1 MAIKLRKTEDE
12 RNFER
17 RSRISKWKSDIDRA
31 LRQYKRNYDKNVE
44 SIKEAISTNNLARAR
59 LFATNIITLEGAM
72 RGLTD
77 YKLFLDNVD
86 LSLQFAKTTKDI
98 WASLSESTKDLTNS
112 QLTEKQALQV
122 QQNVEKIISASEQ
135 IEDRLTGQLDMIS
148 SSIDQKGLNNTNVE
162 DIVKKFSQSEIKTD
176 KVEESRLDDIIKD
189 VKKSIESKEKV

>member
-12 RNFER
+12 KNFER
-17 RSRISKWKSDIDRA
+17 RSRITKWKSDIDRA
-31 LRQYKRNYDKNVE
+31 IRQYQRNYDKNVE
-44 SIKEAISTNNLARAR
+44 NIKLAIKSNNIQRAK
-59 LFATNIITLEGAM
+59 LFATNMATLEGAI

-112 QLTEKQALQV
+112 QLSEKQALQV
-122 QQNVEKIISASEQ
+122 QQNVEKIIRASEQ

-148 SSIDQKGLNNTNVE
+148 SSIDQKGLSTVNVDEIMKKYSVDQTNN
-162 DIVKKFSQSEIKTD
+162 KEI
-176 KVEESRLDDIIKD
+176 EESKLDAIID
-189 VKKSIESKEKV
+189 EVKKSIKTDEKA

>member
-12 RNFER
+12 KNFER

-31 LRQYKRNYDKNVE
+31 IRQYKRNYDKNVE
-44 SIKEAISTNNLARAR
+44 SIKEAISTNNIQRAR
-59 LFATNIITLEGAM
+59 LFATNMVTLEGAM

-98 WASLSESTKDLTNS
+98 WGSLSESTKDLTNS
-112 QLTEKQALQV
+112 RLTEKQALQV

-148 SSIDQKGLNNTNVE
+148 NSIDQKGLNNANVE
-162 DIVKKFSQSEIKTD
+162 DIIKKFSQGETKID
-176 KVEESRLDDIIKD
+176 KVEESKLDDIIRD
-189 VKKSIESKEKV
+189 VKKSIENDEKV

>member
-12 RNFER
+12 KNFER
-17 RSRISKWKSDIDRA
+17 RSRITKWKSDIDRA
-31 LRQYKRNYDKNVE
+31 IRQYQRNYDKNVE
-44 SIKEAISTNNLARAR
+44 NIKLAIKSNNIQRAK
-59 LFATNIITLEGAM
+59 LFATNMATLEGAI

-112 QLTEKQALQV
+112 QLSEKQALQV
-122 QQNVEKIISASEQ
+122 QQNVEKIIRASEQ

-148 SSIDQKGLNNTNVE
+148 SSIDQKGLSTVNVDEIMKKYSVDQTNS
-162 DIVKKFSQSEIKTD
+162 KEI
-176 KVEESRLDDIIKD
+176 EESKLDAIID
-189 VKKSIESKEKV
+189 EVKKSIKTDEKA

>member
-1 MAIKLRKTEDE
+1 MAIKLRKSEDE
-12 RNFER
+12 KNFER

-31 LRQYKRNYDKNVE
+31 IRQYKRNYDKNVE
-44 SIKEAISTNNLARAR
+44 SIKEAISTNNIQRAR
-59 LFATNIITLEGAM
+59 LFATNMVTLEGAM

-98 WASLSESTKDLTNS
+98 WGSLSESTKDLTNS
-112 QLTEKQALQV
+112 RLTEKQALQV

-148 SSIDQKGLNNTNVE
+148 NSIDQKGLNNANVE
-162 DIVKKFSQSEIKTD
+162 DIIKKFSQGETKID
-176 KVEESRLDDIIKD
+176 KVEESKLDDIIRD
-189 VKKSIESKEKV
+189 VKKSIENDEKV

>member
-12 RNFER
+12 KNFER

-31 LRQYKRNYDKNVE
+31 IRQYKRNYDKNVE
-44 SIKEAISTNNLARAR
+44 SIKEAISTNNIQRAR
-59 LFATNIITLEGAM
+59 LFATNMVTLEGAM

-98 WASLSESTKDLTNS
+98 WGSLSESTKDLTNS
-112 QLTEKQALQV
+112 RLTEKQALQV

-148 SSIDQKGLNNTNVE
+148 NSIDQKGLNNANVE
-162 DIVKKFSQSEIKTD
+162 DIIKKFSQGETKID
-176 KVEESRLDDIIKD
+176 KVEESKLDAIIRD
-189 VKKSIESKEKV
+189 VKKSIESDEKV